1 MNQLFMAGP
10 YVIKIGGSLER
21 QLDRL
26 LEVIV
31 HSPTPALIVPGGGRF
46 ARMVRETAIK
56 GTYAHWMAIAAMEQ
70 FGWLIASK
78 GVRYGSV
85 LHRPEASE
93 LLLPYLPLLESDPL
107 PHTWDVTS
115 DTIAAWVAWSLGLD
129 LILLK
134 SVDGIFSE
142 GVLQES
148 VASLRET
155 DTVDP
160 AFIPF
165 VLEKRVRAKIIN
177 GNVPERLA
185 SFLRGYPVIGTTIGF

>member
-1 MNQLFMAGP
+1 MAGP
-10 YVIKIGGSLER
+10 YVIKIGGSLEK
-21 QLDRL
+21 QLDPL
-26 LEVIV
+26 LEVIIQ
-31 HSPTPALIVPGGGRF
+31 SSTPVLIVPGGGRF
-46 ARMVRETAIK
+46 ARMIRETGVK

-85 LHRPEASE
+85 LHRPEAPE
-93 LLLPYLPLLESDPL
+93 LLLPYLPLLRSDPL

-142 GVLQES
+142 GVFQES
-148 VASLRET
+148 IASFRET
-155 DTVDP
+155 DIVDP

-165 VLEKRVRAKIIN
+165 VLEKRVRTKIIN
-177 GNVPERLA
+177 GKGPERLA
-185 SFLRGYPVIGTTIGF
+185 SFLRGCPVTGTTIGF